1 MHRTIFTRR
10 FFGTE
15 KNRHRENCTH
25 RIAPKKYTPN
35 FCTQKLYPEQFLHS
49 RNSSAQKPLWTDFLN
64 AQQFLPDGFY
74 TENSPHRSLTHG
86 RFYAQHFLHTDA
98 FIHRNL
104 CTQQTFTRNQLL
116 HREVLLLLHHLP
128 FVFPLSSDLLPPA
141 LRVFLLACVLFFFG
155 LRCHLA
161 SFD

>member
-1 MHRTIFTRR
+1 MLFWHRKID
-10 FFGTE
+10 TE
-15 KNRHRENCTH
+15 KIVHTDCTKKNTH
-25 RIAPKKYTPN
+25 RI
-35 FCTQKLYPEQFLHS
+35 FCTQTLYPEQFLHS

-141 LRVFLLACVLFFFG
+141 LRVFLVGVCLVFFG
-155 LRCHLA
+155 FVATSHPLT
-161 SFD
+161 D